1 MSNQRDTVKIAGKI
15 YDANTGELLR
25 TIAPNPTPG
34 RALDGVRR
42 PRSAQTLNRDFV
54 KAPTITRKQPTII
67 SHRAQA
73 PSPTSITTPQLRRN
87 SFANR
92 QIRRFADLNQVKQA
106 QLKTPVVIAQTSDTI
121 TTVSYQDNQ
130 HLQRQITEAR
140 RADFLTRYRIN
151 QIARQR
157 RAQELALRRQ
167 TEQLFNKQHHKLS
180 TISNQQLA
188 KQNRLI
194 KNSLLTKAIANA
206 PSSQQLAHNSAHL
219 FKPDRRPFWAGL
231 TCLILLAGYLTYL
244 NAPDISIKI
253 AASQAGINATFPE
266 YSPHNYRRDRLASF
280 DAGKVIVRY
289 HNQDKK
295 IVLTQQAS
303 QWDSQTV
310 LQRLVKQQAGDNY
323 STDQTKGLT
332 IYTYNNKA
340 NWVNGGILYDLSFD
354 DLSNDQ
360 VHKIATSL

>member
-1 MSNQRDTVKIAGKI
+1 MSSQRETVSIAGKI

-25 TIAPNPTPG
+25 TVTTEPIRG

-54 KAPTITRKQPTII
+54 KNPTITRKQPVII
-67 SHRAQA
+67 NHQTLRSS
-73 PSPTSITTPQLRRN
+73 SPTTPQLRHN
-87 SFANR
+87 NFANR
-92 QIRRFADLNQVKQA
+92 QIRRFADLNQVKQSRPK
-106 QLKTPVVIAQTSDTI
+106 QPVVIAQTSDTI
-121 TTVSYQDNQ
+121 TTISYQDNQ
-130 HLQRQITEAR
+130 SLQQQITKAR
-140 RADFLTRYRIN
+140 QADFLTRYRIN
-151 QIARQR
+151 QISRQR
-157 RAQELALRRQ
+157 RAKELALRRQ
-167 TEQLFNKQHHKLS
+167 TEQLFNKQNSKLS
-180 TISNQQLA
+180 AVSNQQLI

-206 PSSQQLAHNSAHL
+206 PSSQQLVHDSAHL
-219 FKPDRRPFWAGL
+219 FKSKRQSFWAGL
-231 TCLILLAGYLTYL
+231 ACLALLAGYLTYL

-266 YSPHNYRRDRLASF
+266 YSPNNYHLGRLASF
-280 DAGKVIVRY
+280 DDGKVVIKY
-289 HNQDKK
+289 HNQNKK
-295 IVLTQQAS
+295 IILTQQAS

-310 LQRLVKQQAGDNY
+310 LQKLVKQRAGDNY
-323 STDQTKGLT
+323 FTDQTKGLT
-332 IYTYNNKA
+332 IYTYNNRA